1 MSRLSFERKK
11 LLRRAAEG
19 LSVAYD
25 DLDTLPANDVL
36 ERISEGGDIIVA
48 ALAYVTGLEEG
59 VRLEKGN
66 YPTLSAFFAQMAT
79 D

>member
-1 MSRLSFERKK
+1 MRLWRIPGMPAHCSAF
-11 LLRRAAEG
+11 
-19 LSVAYD
+19 VTTAY
-25 DLDTLPANDVL
+25 A
-36 ERISEGGDIIVA
+36 
-48 ALAYVTGLEEG
+48 G

>member
-1 MSRLSFERKK
+1 MIIKTTDALFFIFVPLFMSYE
-11 LLRRAAEG
+11 
-19 LSVAYD
+19 SVSAQ
-25 DLDTLPANDVL
+25 P
-36 ERISEGGDIIVA
+36 
-48 ALAYVTGLEEG
+48 G

>member
-1 MSRLSFERKK
+1 MSSIYLV
-11 LLRRAAEG
+11 LR
-19 LSVAYD
+19 SVV
-25 DLDTLPANDVL
+25 P
-36 ERISEGGDIIVA
+36 
-48 ALAYVTGLEEG
+48 G

>member
-48 ALAYVTGLEEG
+48 ALAYVTGLEEDEIIG
-59 VRLEKGN
+59 EAVKQAVKREKQRGR
-66 YPTLSAFFAQMAT
+66 S
-79 D
+79 